1 MIHLKWIKSRKV
13 RNIKNSLPL
22 IIIKV
27 DITYITSHNVYYVN
41 SKVGEVMEKR
51 LRSLMDDILVLRNAI
66 NILDALIEV
75 TDDDNLLDVMYHAR
89 SELKILVYY
98 LEECL

>member
-41 SKVGEVMEKR
+41 SKVGEVMEKSD
-51 LRSLMDDILVLRNAI
+51 LIKIEHA
-66 NILDALIEV
+66 IEV
-75 TDDDNLLDVMYHAR
+75 VEDYILSYVDCDFDNEFYDVLLL
-89 SELKILVYY
+89 SLKVAYY
-98 LEECL
+98 DMMRCS

>member
-27 DITYITSHNVYYVN
+27 DITYITSITSHNVYYVN
-41 SKVGEVMEKR
+41 SKEGEVMEKSD
-51 LRSLMDDILVLRNAI
+51 LIKIKHA
-66 NILDALIEV
+66 IEV
-75 TDDDNLLDVMYHAR
+75 VEDYILSYVDCDFDNEFYDVLLL
-89 SELKILVYY
+89 SLKVAYY
-98 LEECL
+98 DMMRCS